1 MTFTLSPD
9 TERRLQMLATRR
21 GQTPEEL
28 TDALV
33 LQAFT
38 ESDETNN
45 SKTQSFVVTAG
56 NVP

>member
-1 MTFTLSPD
+1 MALTLSPD

-45 SKTQSFVVTAG
+45 SKTQSFVVAAG

>member
-1 MTFTLSPD
+1 MTLILSPD
-9 TERRLQMLATRR
+9 TERRLQTLATRR

-33 LQAFT
+33 LQVFT

-45 SKTQSFVVTAG
+45 TKTQTFVVTAG

>member
-1 MTFTLSPD
+1 MTLTLSPD
-9 TERRLQMLATRR
+9 TERRLRVLATRH
-21 GQTPEEL
+21 GQTPVEL

>member
-1 MTFTLSPD
+1 MALTLSPD

-38 ESDETNN
+38 ESNETNN
-45 SKTQSFVVTAG
+45 TKTQTFVVTAG

>member
-1 MTFTLSPD
+1 MTLTLSPD

-33 LQAFT
+33 LQAFM

>member
-1 MTFTLSPD
+1 MTLTLSPD
-9 TERRLQMLATRR
+9 TERRLQTLATRR

-38 ESDETNN
+38 ESHEINN
-45 SKTQSFVVTAG
+45 TKTQSFVVTAG
-56 NVP
+56 TAP

>member
-1 MTFTLSPD
+1 MTLTLSPD
-9 TERRLQMLATRR
+9 TERRLRVLATRR
-21 GQTPEEL
+21 GQTPVEL

>member
-1 MTFTLSPD
+1 MTLTLSPD
-9 TERRLQMLATRR
+9 TERRLRVLATRR

-33 LQAFT
+33 LQTFT

-45 SKTQSFVVTAG
+45 SKTQSFVVAAG

>member
-1 MTFTLSPD
+1 MTLTLSPD
-9 TERRLQMLATRR
+9 TERRLQTLATRR

>member
-1 MTFTLSPD
+1 MTLILSPD
-9 TERRLQMLATRR
+9 TERRLRVLATRR

-28 TDALV
+28 ADALV

-45 SKTQSFVVTAG
+45 TKTQSFAVTAG
-56 NVP
+56 TAP

>member
-1 MTFTLSPD
+1 MTLTLSPD